1 MMLTRLLRF
10 GWERMTNSGFFT
22 AGGGAG
28 SEERDFC
35 EAASWLSFFSSFNLM
50 DSSAAI
56 L

>member
-22 AGGGAG
+22 TSAG
-28 SEERDFC
+28 SDDREFC
-35 EAASWLSFFSSFNLM
+35 AAICWLSFFSSFNLM
-50 DSSAAI
+50 DSNAAI